1 MCRDLAIAAGSEA
14 ASPLRCDEPRAHN
27 ENCDLAYAS
36 LLDNS
41 INEGEHRVWPRD
53 DQARYMSPLPATPGS
68 LRHKFFCSQA
78 GTGDVAQ
85 IGGKINAHNPQKIG
99 AEFCT
104 IRRFMALSL
113 EADHLPRG
121 RKAAVRIAKKLCPI
135 LNWVP
140 PCAACR
146 SHPIDELSARKGS
159 RKNVVGSKAP
169 KADVSLQA
177 RASARVYLY
186 LP

>member
-1 MCRDLAIAAGSEA
+1 
-14 ASPLRCDEPRAHN
+14 
-27 ENCDLAYAS
+27 
-36 LLDNS
+36 
-41 INEGEHRVWPRD
+41 
-53 DQARYMSPLPATPGS
+53 
-68 LRHKFFCSQA
+68 
-78 GTGDVAQ
+78 
-85 IGGKINAHNPQKIG
+85 
-99 AEFCT
+99 
-104 IRRFMALSL
+104 MALSL

-121 RKAAVRIAKKLCPI
+121 RKAAARIAKKLCPI